1 MLMTTGLER
10 GKNNITAQKLDP
22 KEIVTL
28 DELANSNIFQIETIL
43 RLLVKKDT
51 IIKQE
56 YVDEMKELKREI
68 AEKGTV
74 EW

>member
-1 MLMTTGLER
+1 MTTGLER

>member
-1 MLMTTGLER
+1 M
-10 GKNNITAQKLDP
+10 
-22 KEIVTL
+22 L
-28 DELANSNIFQIETIL
+28 DELANSNMFQIETIL
-43 RLLVKKDT
+43 RLLVKKDI